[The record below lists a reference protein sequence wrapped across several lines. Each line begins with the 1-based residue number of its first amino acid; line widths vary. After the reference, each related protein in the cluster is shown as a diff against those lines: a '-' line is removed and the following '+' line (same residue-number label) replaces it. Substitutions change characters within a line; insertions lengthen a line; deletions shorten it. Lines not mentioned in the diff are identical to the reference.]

1 MTILQLITKTKTLVA
16 SSTITAATNASP
28 IAVTT
33 SAAHGLETG
42 DIVVIA
48 GAVGN
53 TAANGQFTVTVVDAT
68 HYTLNGSSGNGAWTS
83 GGTATHVGFSLPSF
97 TTDNTVFPQNS
108 DFTVKTRIAA
118 LSANTGVT
126 FHYSDSSDS
135 GATFRPGPFYSRYG
149 YLNKTNDALMSWKR
163 EDWPQAKLGNP
174 GDCLRLNVYL
184 EGQYGAMAT
193 VGSSVSFQA
202 WVEF

>member
-33 SAAHGLETG
+33 SAAHGLESN
-42 DIVVIA
+42 DIIA
-48 GAVGN
+48 ISGAVGN
-53 TAANGQFTVTVVDAT
+53 TAVNGQFTVTVVDAT
-68 HYTLNGSSGNGAWTS
+68 HFTLNGSSGNGAWTS
-83 GGTATHVGFSLPSF
+83 GGTVAHIGFSLPSF

-108 DFTVKTRIAA
+108 DFTVKTRIAT

-126 FHYSDSSDS
+126 FHYNDSSDG
-135 GATFRPGPFYSRYG
+135 GATFRPGPFYSRFG
-149 YLNKTNDALMSWKR
+149 ALGLTNDALMSWKR
-163 EDWPQAKLGNP
+163 EDWPQAKFGNP
-174 GDCLRLNVYL
+174 GDRLRLNAYL
-184 EGQYGAMAT
+184 EGAYGVAAT
-193 VGSSVSFQA
+193 VGSSVTFQA